1 MPGSPP
7 SRIMDPGTTPPP
19 RTKSNSARSV
29 VHRAASDPLT
39 ERSRGVATTLPPSPS
54 VRAPPARRL
63 DPVAGAVRATVSSTS
78 EFHAPHVSQR
88 PAHLGWS
95 APHSVHR
102 YPVFPF
108 ALIRP
113 GTLLPTTEIT

>member
-1 MPGSPP
+1 ME
-7 SRIMDPGTTPPP
+7 PGTTPPP

-39 ERSRGVATTLPPSPS
+39 VRSRGVATTLPPSPS

-78 EFHAPHVSQR
+78 EFQAPHVSQR

-95 APHSVHR
+95 APPSVQR
-102 YPVFPF
+102 DAGF
-108 ALIRP
+108 ALA
-113 GTLLPTTEIT
+113 LLPPGRTF

>member
-7 SRIMDPGTTPPP
+7 SRIMEPGTTPPP

-63 DPVAGAVRATVSSTS
+63 DPVAGAGRAPVSSPS
-78 EFHAPHVSQR
+78 EVPAPHVSQR

-95 APHSVHR
+95 APP
-102 YPVFPF
+102 PVQGYAVF
-108 ALIRP
+108 ALA
-113 GTLLPTTEIT
+113 